1 MSKPLRLFIALELP
15 SSVLGALETLQSDL
29 RAQVPER
36 AARWVRPAGIH
47 LTLKFLGDVPAEQV
61 DAITAGIHEATKNHA
76 PFTLQA
82 EGLGVFPNPRRARVL
97 WVGVGG
103 EIEALRNLH
112 ASVEEYIVP
121 LGYPAEER
129 KFRGHLTLARAAR
142 HASRAEQEAL
152 GELAARSDLGLLASW
167 QVESVSLV
175 RSQLKPGGAVY
186 TQVAEAALTG
196 QE

>member
-15 SSVLGALETLQSDL
+15 ARVLGALETLQGDL
-29 RAQVPER
+29 RTQVPER

-47 LTLKFLGDVPAEQV
+47 LTLKFLGDVPAGQV
-61 DAITAGIHEATKNHA
+61 DAITAGIREAAKPHA
-76 PFTLQA
+76 PFALQA

-103 EIEALRNLH
+103 EVEALRDLH
-112 ASVEEYIVP
+112 ASVEGQIVP

-129 KFRGHLTLARAAR
+129 AFRGHLTLARVAR
-142 HASRAEQEAL
+142 NASRTEQEAL
-152 GELAARSDLGLLASW
+152 GELAARCDLGLLASW
-167 QVESVSLV
+167 QVDSVSLM

-186 TQVAEAALTG
+186 TRVAEAALTG

>member
-15 SSVLGALETLQSDL
+15 AQVLEALTALQDDL
-29 RAQVPER
+29 RSQVPER

-61 DAITAGIHEATKNHA
+61 DAIAAGIREASKGHA
-76 PFTLQA
+76 PFALQA
-82 EGLGVFPNPRRARVL
+82 ERLGVFPNPRRARVL

-103 EIEALRNLH
+103 EVEALRSLH
-112 ASVEEYIVP
+112 ASVEEHIVP
-121 LGYPAEER
+121 LGFPAEER

-142 HASRAEQEAL
+142 NASRAEQEAL
-152 GELAARSDLGLLASW
+152 GELAVRADLGLVASW
-167 QVESVSLV
+167 QVGSVSLI
-175 RSQLKPGGAVY
+175 RSQLKSGGAVY
-186 TQVAEAALTG
+186 TRMADVALAG